1 MSKINLRKNRLE
13 FKLWR
18 KYVFNLLNEPQ
29 KWAKIKLPD
38 FSFQLEGSFFKL
50 GLDFLCPKPLRFK
63 VFDLTEFRRKGL
75 YCISCLFSFFF
86 FPKLLSTNCSSNICS
101 LGHFLAIVSGN
112 AKNTGRSCSA
122 GHNLRPYVKLPDSFL
137 DYLLMEISLWPD
149 KSHVLKN
156 FVVESTVQISFIF

>member
-1 MSKINLRKNRLE
+1 MSKINLRKNRQE

-50 GLDFLCPKPLRFK
+50 GLVFLCPKPLGFK

-86 FPKLLSTNCSSNICS
+86 SPNYCLLTVHLI
-101 LGHFLAIVSGN
+101 FAVW
-112 AKNTGRSCSA
+112 
-122 GHNLRPYVKLPDSFL
+122 D
-137 DYLLMEISLWPD
+137 ISWQL
-149 KSHVLKN
+149 
-156 FVVESTVQISFIF
+156 